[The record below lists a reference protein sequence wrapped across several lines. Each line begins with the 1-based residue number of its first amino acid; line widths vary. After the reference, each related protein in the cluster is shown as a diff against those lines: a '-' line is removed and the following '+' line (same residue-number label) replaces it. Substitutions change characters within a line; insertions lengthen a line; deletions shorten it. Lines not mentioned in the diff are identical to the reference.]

1 MSDNNPFTPW
11 WYYEMGQMSAE
22 HSSAPHKKPTTS
34 QKVSKWVVLAVFWV
48 ITTFALAIMLWVIAT
63 IFGGLDFW
71 LCLVV
76 CGFFSFW
83 LCSLMTY

>member
-1 MSDNNPFTPW
+1 MSNPFTPW
-11 WYYEMGQMSAE
+11 WYYEMGRMSTKG
-22 HSSAPHKKPTTS
+22 SSSPRKKPTTS
-34 QKVSKWVVLAVFWV
+34 QKVGKWVLLAMFWV

-71 LCLVV
+71 LCLVI

-83 LCSLMTY
+83 LCSLMAH